1 MEKKGVILGGGESG
15 IGTALLA
22 KRKGFHVFVSDKN
35 SLSSKAKDTLQKN
48 AILWEENQHDLEQ
61 MKDAHWVMKSPGIP
75 NNASIVTQLE
85 ALNIPILSELE
96 LSLIHI

>member
-35 SLSSKAKDTLQKN
+35 SLSSKAKETLQKN
-48 AILWEENQHDLEQ
+48 AIL
-61 MKDAHWVMKSPGIP
+61 
-75 NNASIVTQLE
+75 
-85 ALNIPILSELE
+85 
-96 LSLIHI
+96 